1 MSNITI
7 TGTPPEWKRHQRR
20 AKCIHC
26 GSELWTADGAM
37 PLDHDRPD
45 GRVCGKIRSASRYVS
60 SETAY
65 GRTASLSFAIRC
77 F

>member
-1 MSNITI
+1 MNRTMS
-7 TGTPPEWKRHQRR
+7 Q

-26 GSELWTADGAM
+26 GSSLWTADGAM

-45 GRVCGKIRSASRYVS
+45 GRVCGKMRSAPHYVS

-65 GRTASLSFAIRC
+65 GRTVPLSFAIRC